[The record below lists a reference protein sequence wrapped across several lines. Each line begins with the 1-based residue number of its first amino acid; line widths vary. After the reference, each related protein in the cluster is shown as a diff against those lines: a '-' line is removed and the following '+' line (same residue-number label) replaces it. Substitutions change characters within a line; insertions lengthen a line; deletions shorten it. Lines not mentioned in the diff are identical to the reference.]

1 MKPRIIVLVALVIAF
16 ATPSWAD
23 PVKIRMGWVL
33 TPPELPPVFFAKP
46 GIAKHL
52 GVTYTYEP
60 THFNSSSPIVT
71 ALASGDIDLSP
82 LTVFTLAAAIQNAKI
97 EDLRILADEFQDG
110 VGDYFSQTFMVRK
123 DSGINR
129 IEDLKGKVFGSIGIG
144 SIGDVAVRVL
154 LHKHGLED
162 KRDYSVIEAP
172 SASLVPMLQAKK
184 IDMLAAQG
192 LFFFDP
198 GLQEIAKP
206 LFTQKDAF
214 GPTETSVFVG
224 RKPFLTANHAAVV
237 DFFEDMLRA
246 VRWYTDPANRNEA
259 IKIIADFSKLPPERF
274 SGWIFTKQ
282 EQYRDP
288 NGIPDLVSLQ
298 RVFGV
303 EKDAG
308 LLKRDLVAGDYADLS
323 YIKEAATRLQ

>member
-1 MKPRIIVLVALVIAF
+1 MKIRGLFFVGLLIAL
-16 ATPSWAD
+16 ATPCWAD

-52 GVTYTYEP
+52 GVSYTYEP
-60 THFNSSSPIVT
+60 IHFNSSSPIVT
-71 ALASGDIDLSP
+71 ALAAGDIDLSP

-110 VGDYFSQTFMVRK
+110 VGDYFSMTFMVRK

-154 LHKHGLED
+154 LRKHGLED

-172 SASLVPMLQAKK
+172 SPSMVPMLQAKK
-184 IDMLAAQG
+184 IDLFAAQG
-192 LFFFDP
+192 IQFFDP
-198 GLQEIAKP
+198 ALQEIAKP
-206 LFTQKDAF
+206 LFTEKDSF
-214 GPTETSVFVG
+214 GPTEASVFVG
-224 RKPFLTANHAAVV
+224 RKPFLEANHAAVV

-246 VRWYTDPANRNEA
+246 VRWYTDPANRDEA
-259 IKIIADFSKLPPERF
+259 VKIIADFSKLPPERF
-274 SGWIFTKQ
+274 SSWIFTHR

-308 LLKRDLVAGDYADLS
+308 LLKRDLIAADYADLS
-323 YIKEAATRLQ
+323 YIKEAGARLK